1 MTLILAHLHSHRSE
15 QADNFLA
22 AQYLG
27 DRAMIEQAQE
37 NMEDL
42 NRLNSDAL
50 SARSAQLLNRLL
62 AIEAKAAEGDPQS
75 AKSVCVQG
83 PETEE
88 SQSDDSTNR
97 GTHTYIPYFGVIQ
110 AASESRTDGMNSQAP
125 YKPSAYYRQSQ
136 TPVSIRGE
144 QKLVTQTQPTSI
156 ATPLS
161 PDSYNN
167 HYQNEINSNRTND
180 DVTAL
185 FAPLL
190 SEVLSDDP
198 MQQIEHS
205 GTSAR
210 IEDNAFQDLDLA
222 FLDNLM
228 RGT

>member
-1 MTLILAHLHSHRSE
+1 MTLLLAHLHSHRSE
-15 QADNFLA
+15 QADNLLA

-42 NRLNSDAL
+42 NRLNSDTL
-50 SARSAQLLNRLL
+50 SARSARLLNRLL
-62 AIEAKAAEGDPQS
+62 AIEAKAAEG
-75 AKSVCVQG
+75 

-88 SQSDDSTNR
+88 SKSDPSINS
-97 GTHTYIPYFGVIQ
+97 GSHAYIPYFGVIK
-110 AASESRTDGMNSQAP
+110 AAGEKHTDGMSSQAP
-125 YKPSAYYRQSQ
+125 HKPPAYNRQSQ
-136 TPVSIRGE
+136 PPVSIRGE
-144 QKLVTQTQPTSI
+144 QKLATQTQPTSL

-167 HYQNEINSNRTND
+167 HFRNEINSNRTNN

-185 FAPLL
+185 FGPLL

-198 MQQIEHS
+198 TQQIEYG
-205 GTSAR
+205 GTGAR
-210 IEDNAFQDLDLA
+210 IGDNAFQGLDLT